1 MILTETVVWALD
13 LFVVGETPKSHKVY
27 ENLKQILN
35 STKTEFKIR
44 VIDLTKQPQ
53 LAKENQI
60 VTTPTTI
67 RRKPQPQIILV
78 GDLSNTAKVI
88 CGLSLKGN

>member
-1 MILTETVVWALD
+1 
-13 LFVVGETPKSHKVY
+13 VGETPKSHKVY

-35 STKTEFKIR
+35 STKVEFKIH
-44 VIDLTKQPQ
+44 VIDLTRQPQ
-53 LAKENQI
+53 LASKNQI

-67 RRKPQPQIILV
+67 RRKPVPQITIV

-88 CGLSLKGN
+88 SKLNLNQIME